1 MQEDLFHNF
10 LEEQAS
16 GYDSQAYPSYYGTVK
31 DDGEFNDLIK
41 LTSDVLGLQTFSKVG
56 GKSTSVKTV
65 NINDFATKAV
75 RGDDTET
82 FEEAWKE
89 ACSSSEGANIVVP
102 QYTYRLKPIKFQGPC
117 KSNIKFQVNG
127 VIEASDDV
135 SDYKRDGKHWLV
147 FDSVQNLQ
155 VEGGGTI
162 DGNGKIWW
170 QNSCKVN
177 KALRCKDAPTALT
190 FYECENLVV
199 KNIKIQNAQ
208 QMHVSFQQSK
218 NVLVSNLTV
227 TSPEKSPNTDGI
239 HVTGTENIQIID
251 SVIGTGDDCISIV
264 SGSQNVQARDITCGP
279 GHGISIGGLGAHNS
293 EDYVSGVTVNGAKFS
308 GTTNGIR
315 IKTWQRSAV
324 QVKNVVYKNI
334 KGTSASEVAIKLDC
348 SKTYPCQGILLQDV
362 NLERE
367 GEGAATA
374 LREKKDS
381 SQDPDDETSNILRH
395 VKRIKLYAYVARS
408 DRRKKL
414 DDIGKTIDGEPFVAC
429 HVCSFPVCRPC
440 YEYERKD
447 GNQSCPQ
454 CKTKY
459 KRHKGSPPIQG
470 EEVEDA
476 DSDDAGNKSNHHTS
490 SVQDEKQKIE
500 RMLGWDSSSGRK
512 EHLAT
517 TNYEKDVSL
526 SHIPYLAGRRSVSG
540 DLSAASPERYSM
552 ASPESGIRANMRVVD
567 PTRDSGSLGLGN
579 LAWRERI
586 DGWKMKPEKNTAPMS
601 VSNAPSEGRGG
612 GDFDASTDV
621 LMDDSL
627 LNDEARQPLSRK
639 VSIPSSR
646 INPYRMVIVL
656 RLVILCIFLHYR
668 LTNPVRDAYPL
679 WLISVICE
687 IWFAISWILDQ
698 FPKWLPVNRETYLD
712 RLSLRYEKEGEPS
725 QLAAVDIFVSTVD
738 PLKEPPLVTA
748 NTVLSILAVDYPVD
762 KVSCYV
768 SDDGAAMLTFEAMSE
783 TSEFARKWVPFCKK
797 YDIEPRAPEWYF
809 AQKIDY
815 LKDKVHPSF
824 VKARRAMKREYE
836 EFKVRVNGFVAKA
849 QKVPDEGWVM
859 QDGTP
864 WPGNNTR
871 DHPGMIQVF
880 LGHSGGLDTE
890 GNELPRLVYVSRE
903 KRPGFQHHKKAGA
916 MNALVRVSA
925 VLTNGPFLLNL
936 DCDHYINNSKALR
949 EAMCFLMDP
958 NLGRTVCY
966 VQFPQRFDG
975 IDRNDRY
982 ANRNTVFFDIN
993 LRGLDGIQGPVYV
1006 GTGCVFNR
1014 TALYGYEPPLKPKH
1028 KKPGFLSSCF
1038 GGSRKKSSRSGRK
1051 DSKKKSSKH
1060 VDPTLPVFNLE
1071 DIEEGVEGT
1080 GFDDE
1085 KSLLMSQMTLEKR
1098 FGQSNVFVASTLME
1112 NGGVPESATPE
1123 SLLKEAIHVISC
1135 GYEDKTDWGHEI
1147 GWIYGSVTEDILT
1160 GFKMHARGWRSI
1172 YCMPKRPAFKGSAPI
1187 NLSDRLNQVL
1197 RWALGSVEILLS
1209 RHCPIWY
1216 GYSGRLKWLERF
1228 AYINTTIYPITAL
1241 PLLAY
1246 CTLPAVCLLTGKFI
1260 IPQISN
1266 IASIWF
1272 ISLFLSIFATGI
1284 LEMRWSGVGI
1294 DEWWRNEQF
1303 WVIGGVSAHLFAV
1316 FQGLLK
1322 VLAGIDTNF
1331 TVTSKASDE
1340 DGDFA
1345 ELYMFKWTTLLIPPT
1360 TLLIIN
1366 LVGVVAGAS
1375 HAINSGYQS
1384 WGPLFGKLF
1393 FAFWVIV
1400 HLYPFLK
1407 GLMGQQNRTPTI
1419 IVVWSV
1425 LLASI
1430 FSLLWVRVD
1439 PFTTRV
1445 TGPDVEQCG
1454 INC

>member
-1 MQEDLFHNF
+1 ME
-10 LEEQAS
+10 
-16 GYDSQAYPSYYGTVK
+16 
-31 DDGEFNDLIK
+31 
-41 LTSDVLGLQTFSKVG
+41 
-56 GKSTSVKTV
+56 
-65 NINDFATKAV
+65 
-75 RGDDTET
+75 
-82 FEEAWKE
+82 
-89 ACSSSEGANIVVP
+89 SEGEAGA
-102 QYTYRLKPIKFQGPC
+102 KP
-117 KSNIKFQVNG
+117 V
-127 VIEASDDV
+127 
-135 SDYKRDGKHWLV
+135 
-147 FDSVQNLQ
+147 
-155 VEGGGTI
+155 
-162 DGNGKIWW
+162 
-170 QNSCKVN
+170 
-177 KALRCKDAPTALT
+177 TALS
-190 FYECENLVV
+190 
-199 KNIKIQNAQ
+199 AQ
-208 QMHVSFQQSK
+208 VCQICGDGVGK
-218 NVLVSNLTV
+218 NV
-227 TSPEKSPNTDGI
+227 
-239 HVTGTENIQIID
+239 
-251 SVIGTGDDCISIV
+251 
-264 SGSQNVQARDITCGP
+264 
-279 GHGISIGGLGAHNS
+279 
-293 EDYVSGVTVNGAKFS
+293 
-308 GTTNGIR
+308 
-315 IKTWQRSAV
+315 
-324 QVKNVVYKNI
+324 
-334 KGTSASEVAIKLDC
+334 
-348 SKTYPCQGILLQDV
+348 
-362 NLERE
+362 
-367 GEGAATA
+367 
-374 LREKKDS
+374 
-381 SQDPDDETSNILRH
+381 
-395 VKRIKLYAYVARS
+395 
-408 DRRKKL
+408 
-414 DDIGKTIDGEPFVAC
+414 DGEPFIAC
-429 HVCSFPVCRPC
+429 DVCAFPVCRPC

-454 CKTKY
+454 CKTRY
-459 KRHKGSPPIQG
+459 KRHKGSPAILGDTEEDAAATDIASDFNYDSDNQNQKQKISERMLSWQLTYARG
-470 EEVEDA
+470 EEVGAPNYD
-476 DSDDAGNKSNHHTS
+476 
-490 SVQDEKQKIE
+490 
-500 RMLGWDSSSGRK
+500 K
-512 EHLAT
+512 E
-517 TNYEKDVSL
+517 VSHN
-526 SHIPYLAGRRSVSG
+526 HIPLLTSGQEVSG
-540 DLSAASPERYSM
+540 ELSAASPERLSM
-552 ASPESGIRANMRVVD
+552 ASPAVGGGKRVHNIPYSSDISQSPNIRAGD
-567 PTRDSGSLGLGN
+567 PGLGN
-579 LAWRERI
+579 VAWKERV
-586 DGWKMKPEKNTAPMS
+586 DGWKMKQEKNVVPMS
-601 VSNAPSEGRGG
+601 TGQAASERGA
-612 GDFDASTDV
+612 GDIDAATDV
-621 LMDDSL
+621 LVDDSL

-639 VSIPSSR
+639 VSISSSR
-646 INPYRMVIVL
+646 INPYRMVIML

-668 LTNPVRDAYPL
+668 ITNPVPNAYPL
-679 WLISVICE
+679 WLVSVICE

-712 RLSLRYEKEGEPS
+712 RLALRYDREGEPS

-768 SDDGAAMLTFEAMSE
+768 SDDGAAMLTFEALAE
-783 TSEFARKWVPFCKK
+783 TSEFARKWVPFSKK
-797 YDIEPRAPEWYF
+797 YSIEPRAPEWYF

-824 VKARRAMKREYE
+824 VKDRRAMKREYE
-836 EFKVRVNGFVAKA
+836 EFKVRINGLVAKA
-849 QKVPDEGWVM
+849 QKIPEEGWVM

-880 LGHSGGLDTE
+880 LGQSGGLDTE

-949 EAMCFLMDP
+949 EAMCFMMDP
-958 NLGRTVCY
+958 NLGKHVCY

-1028 KKPGFLSSCF
+1028 KKPGFLSSLC
-1038 GGSRKKSSRSGRK
+1038 GGNRKSSKSSKKGS
-1051 DSKKKSSKH
+1051 DKKKSSKH
-1060 VDPTLPVFNLE
+1060 VDPTVPIFSLE

-1085 KSLLMSQMTLEKR
+1085 KSLLMSQMSLEKR
-1098 FGQSNVFVASTLME
+1098 FGQSAVFVASTLME
-1112 NGGVPESATPE
+1112 NGGVPQSATPE
-1123 SLLKEAIHVISC
+1123 TLLKEAIHVISC
-1135 GYEDKTDWGHEI
+1135 GYEDKSEWGSEI

-1197 RWALGSVEILLS
+1197 RWALGSVEILFS

-1216 GYSGRLKWLERF
+1216 GYGGRLKWLERF
-1228 AYINTTIYPITAL
+1228 AYVNTTIYPLTAI
-1241 PLLAY
+1241 PLLIY
-1246 CTLPAVCLLTGKFI
+1246 CILPAVCLLTNKFI

-1266 IASIWF
+1266 LASIWF

-1345 ELYMFKWTTLLIPPT
+1345 ELYLFKWTTLLIPPT

-1366 LVGVVAGAS
+1366 MVGVVAGIS
-1375 HAINSGYQS
+1375 YAINSGYQS

-1407 GLMGQQNRTPTI
+1407 GLMGRQNRTPTI
-1419 IVVWSV
+1419 VVVWSI

-1430 FSLLWVRVD
+1430 FSLLWVRID

-1445 TGPDVEQCG
+1445 TGPDVEECG